1 MKSLAG
7 RWGLALLLGLV
18 SLAVPTTASATT
30 YCVHQGGSCSSG
42 QTDEGADLQKAF
54 DEAGSSSG
62 NTVLIGPGAYT
73 HEHGFTFNHGIP
85 GPDVTISGAG
95 AGQTILESS
104 TGKPAPGYVL
114 SFAASAA
121 STLAGLTI
129 HVQNGDGGG
138 LALSTATANGIAVA
152 TDAGGAGGQIAL
164 SLSLGATVEHS
175 TIQGETD
182 TSCCPSAVFDNSEGE
197 VTLLDD
203 TLIGF
208 YGLDIASPS
217 AEVTARDLH
226 VQARV
231 GVLVTGGSATVDDM
245 LAVLSPGPLFASLE
259 AYDGGVL
266 TVRSAT
272 VIGAGAA
279 PESKGLMVYGAGG
292 ASKLTVE
299 DSIVRGFPLAWE
311 RLINGSGGTA
321 SLTLENDDIAAEGAN
336 NAIGSPSQA
345 ANIDVDPLFVDSSA
359 GDYHL
364 RFGSPAIDSGGA
376 CAGVCKAVPDLDGL
390 IRPIDGNGDGSAVRD
405 MGAYEYGH
413 RAPIVSAAASKPKP
427 LAKAEDTFV
436 ATASDPDPGDAVSLS
451 WTFDDG
457 AHAGGASVVHAFAS
471 PGTHTATVT
480 ATDSSG
486 LSATATVTVDVPG
499 KPNTKIRKAKI
510 VAGKGE
516 AIFRFNAV
524 GVANGFQCELRRRH
538 SDAKPNF
545 KSCRSP
551 KTYKHL
557 KPGRYTF
564 EVRGLNPAGH
574 DPTPA
579 ERKFTLR

>member
-1 MKSLAG
+1 VKSLAG
-7 RWGLALLLGLV
+7 CWQLASLLVLA
-18 SLAVPTTASATT
+18 SLAVPATAGAAT
-30 YCVHQGGSCSSG
+30 YCVHQGGGCSAG
-42 QTDEGADLQKAF
+42 QTDEGANLQKAL

-62 NTVLIGPGAYT
+62 NTVVIGAGTYT
-73 HEHGFTFNHGIP
+73 HEHGFSFNHGSP

-95 AGQTILESS
+95 AGQTILASS
-104 TGKPAPGYVL
+104 NGKPAPGYVL
-114 SFAASAA
+114 SFGASAA

-138 LALSTATANGIAVA
+138 LAVSTATANGIAVA
-152 TDAGGAGGQIAL
+152 TDDGGAGGQIAL
-164 SLSLGATVEHS
+164 SPSSGATVEHS

-182 TSCCPSAVFDNSEGE
+182 TGCCPGAVFDNSAGE

-217 AEVTARDLH
+217 AEVTARDLR
-226 VQARV
+226 VQARAAA
-231 GVLVTGGSATVDDM
+231 LVTGGSATIDDM
-245 LAVLSPGPLFASLE
+245 LAVLNTGSLFAGLE
-259 AYDGGVL
+259 AYQGGVL

-272 VIGAGAA
+272 VIGSGAA
-279 PESKGLMVYGAGG
+279 PESKGLMVYGAGA

-321 SLTLENDDIAAEGAN
+321 SLTLENDDLGAGAN
-336 NAIGSPSQA
+336 NASGSPSQA
-345 ANIDVDPLFVDSSA
+345 ANIDADPLFVNPA
-359 GDYHL
+359 VGDYHL
-364 RFGSPAIDSGGA
+364 RFGSPAIDSGGT
-376 CAGVCKAVPDLDGL
+376 CASVCKAVPDLDGL
-390 IRPIDGNGDGSAVRD
+390 TRPIDGNGDGNAVRD

-413 RAPIVSAAASKPKP
+413 RAPTVSATASEPKP
-427 LAKAEDTFV
+427 LAKAADTFV
-436 ATASDPDPGDAVSLS
+436 ATASDPDPGDVVSLS
-451 WTFDDG
+451 WAFDDG
-457 AHAGGASVVHAFAS
+457 ATAGGASVVHAFVT
-471 PGTHTATVT
+471 PGAHTAKVT

-499 KPNTKIRKAKI
+499 KPNTKIKKAKI
-510 VAGKGE
+510 VAGKDE
-516 AIFRFNAV
+516 AIFHFKAE
-524 GVANGFQCELRRRH
+524 GVASGFQCELRRSH
-538 SDAKPNF
+538 SGSKPKF
-545 KSCRSP
+545 RTCRSP

-564 EVRGLNPAGH
+564 EVRGFNPAGN

-579 ERKFTLR
+579 KREFSLR